1 VKRVM
6 KNSATFCLSKY
17 LLSTY
22 VTTATYGSKM
32 MMVMNVATATLLRR
46 VNNRIIPSLVCNIS
60 GSSSFE
66 NPIVIKGV
74 KQSSAG
80 GVRVLSSSSSKV
92 SPSRPTKDVTQE
104 AIDKSERLHIEL
116 TEVKL

>member
-1 VKRVM
+1 
-6 KNSATFCLSKY
+6 
-17 LLSTY
+17 
-22 VTTATYGSKM
+22 

-80 GVRVLSSSSSKV
+80 GVRVLSSSPSKV
-92 SPSRPTKDVTQE
+92 SPKSSSTSLPPTKDVTQE